1 MSKTLH
7 VIAATV
13 VGFAAGVLMAPKSGK
28 ETREDIKDKTLEA
41 KEYTSAKAEQA
52 RLAIRDAGTTLKQS
66 VKKADVEAEGMTES
80 AKASAKKVSAEA
92 MKLSEEAKV
101 RAARLSDEA
110 KRAATKV
117 SKDAEKRL
125 RDK

>member
-7 VIAATV
+7 VIAAAAI
-13 VGFAAGVLMAPKSGK
+13 GFAAGVLMAPKSGK

-52 RLAIRDAGTTLKQS
+52 KLAIRDAGMTLKRS
-66 VKKADVEAEGMTES
+66 AKNVNVETEGMTES
-80 AKASAKKVSAEA
+80 AKASARKVSAEA
-92 MKLSEEAKV
+92 IKLSEEAKV
-101 RAARLSDEA
+101 RAARVSNEA
-110 KRAATKV
+110 KQAATKV

-125 RDK
+125 RGN